1 MTEQGRIL
9 RMQAR
14 SSGNNGPAFVQGQQ
28 QQFKTVKRTPR
39 FLKLHVKKSQNTNWM
54 DMRWKKNSPLAPPI

>member
-14 SSGNNGPAFVQGQQ
+14 SSGNNGPAFVHGQQ
-28 QQFKTVKRTPR
+28 LNTVKRTPR
-39 FLKLHVKKSQNTNWM
+39 CLKLHVKKSQNTNWM
-54 DMRWKKNSPLAPPI
+54 DMRWQNLPLAPPTL